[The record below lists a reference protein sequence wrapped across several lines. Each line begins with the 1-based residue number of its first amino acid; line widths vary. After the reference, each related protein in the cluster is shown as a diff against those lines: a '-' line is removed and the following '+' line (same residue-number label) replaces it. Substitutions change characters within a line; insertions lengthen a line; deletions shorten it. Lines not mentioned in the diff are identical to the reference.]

1 MHASSTARR
10 VALVLCLAS
19 AIILPASAQEKA
31 SLVGSWLGELKIQS
45 QSLRIVFN
53 ITGEDGKPKAT
64 MDSPDQGAK
73 GLPVSSVTI
82 DGNSVTIESKPIGA
96 IYKGELSPDGK
107 RMTGTWSQRG
117 VSLPLDLAWQKASFA
132 LSRPQDPTPPF
143 PYMAEDV
150 TVENKKS
157 GVRLAGT
164 LLVPAGKGPFPAVV
178 FVTGSG
184 PQNRDEEILG
194 HKPFLV
200 LADYLAKRGIA
211 SLRCDDRGVGRSTGD
226 FAKATT
232 YDFADDAEAAFE
244 YLEHRQEAKKG
255 GIGIV
260 GHSEGGMIAP
270 IVASRNASVSF
281 IVLLAGPGM
290 KGEDLILLQG
300 RILAK
305 AQGMGDSNIAAAMK
319 VNKELYDIVQETGD
333 ETVIAARAK
342 KAYLD
347 YMKSTPEAKGVA
359 DATLSAM
366 ADQTVRSLLSPWY
379 RCFLSLDPAP
389 YLAKVGAP
397 VLALDGS
404 KDLQVPAQEDL
415 AGIKATLGKSAVG
428 GPNSK
433 NKFVELEG
441 LNHLFQHAKTGSP
454 DEYGKI
460 EETFAPEAMQAVG
473 DWILGL

>member
-10 VALVLCLAS
+10 VAIALCLAS
-19 AIILPASAQEKA
+19 SVILPASTQEKA

-45 QSLRIVFN
+45 QSLRIVVN
-53 ITGEDGKPKAT
+53 ITGEEGKLKAT

-73 GLPVSSVTI
+73 GLPVSSIAI

-96 IYKGELSPDGK
+96 IYMGKLSPDGK
-107 RMTGTWSQRG
+107 RMTGTWNQRG
-117 VSLPLDLAWQKASFA
+117 IALPLDLVWQKAPFA
-132 LSRPQDPTPPF
+132 LSRPQAPKAPF
-143 PYMAEDV
+143 PYKAEDV
-150 TVENKKS
+150 TVENKKA

-164 LLVPAGKGPFPAVV
+164 LLVPAGKGPFPAIV
-178 FVTGSG
+178 FVPGSG

-200 LADYLAKRGIA
+200 LADYLARRGIA
-211 SLRCDDRGVGRSTGD
+211 SLRYDDRGVGGSTGD

-232 YDFADDAEAAFE
+232 SDFADDAEAAFG

-255 GIGIV
+255 SVGIV
-260 GHSEGGMIAP
+260 GHSEGGVIAP
-270 IVASRNASVSF
+270 IVASRNRGVSF
-281 IVLLAGPGM
+281 IVLLAGPGI
-290 KGEDLILLQG
+290 KGEDLVLLQG
-300 RILAK
+300 RILAR

-319 VNKELYDIVQETGD
+319 VNKELYDIVQEEGD
-333 ETVIAARAK
+333 EAVIAAKAK

-347 YMKSTPEAKGVA
+347 YMKSTPEAKGVD

-379 RCFLSLDPAP
+379 RCFLSLDPVP

-415 AGIKATLGKSAVG
+415 AGIKAAIGKSAGG

-433 NKFVELEG
+433 NKFMEIEG